1 MSIKLKRSLLL
12 GLVVVIC
19 LSIWV
24 IVLQNMTGSKSLSSN
39 SNSNAQDQKTAA
51 DKAPNLKK
59 ESNPNLDVPNQ
70 DGTPSLSKAK
80 VEVSNQ
86 VAKSGKDKS
95 NQPEVS
101 MNLDYDQVI
110 RLTKGDK
117 IVAIADDQLVSE
129 EARQARQEIADSW
142 SRFDALTFNVSA
154 LDNKIDKVKLYL
166 KAGMDPNAYI
176 EGEVGRKSR
185 PIHAAAS
192 NGHLEMAKLLLEH
205 GANPNHLEGKY
216 SVITLAIDNYDMLV
230 ELLKYGAEPDLN
242 YQNYRSPL
250 MHAVQDDRVDIA
262 KLLLDHGANPN
273 LSTPY
278 HPDYPNTFM
287 TPLEE
292 ARRRADPEMIA
303 LLEAY
308 VRN

>member
-12 GLVVVIC
+12 GLVIVIC
-19 LSIWV
+19 LSIWAIV
-24 IVLQNMTGSKSLSSN
+24 IQSMAGNKSTSSN
-39 SNSNAQDQKTAA
+39 SNSIAQGQKTAA

-59 ESNPNLDVPNQ
+59 ESNPNPDVPTQ
-70 DGTPSLSKAK
+70 EGTPNLDEAK
-80 VEVSNQ
+80 VEVPNKA
-86 VAKSGKDKS
+86 VKPGIDKS
-95 NQPEVS
+95 SPEVS
-101 MNLDYDQVI
+101 MNLNHDQVI

-117 IVAIADDQLVSE
+117 IVAIADDQLASE
-129 EARQARQEIADSW
+129 EARQARQEIADSRK
-142 SRFDALTFNVSA
+142 RFDALTFNTLA
-154 LDNKIDKVKLYL
+154 LENKIDMVKLYL

-176 EGEVGRKSR
+176 EVVVGSKSR
-185 PIHAAAS
+185 SIHAAAM

-205 GANPNHLEGKY
+205 GANPNLLDGNY
-216 SVITLAIDNYDMLV
+216 SAITSAIDNYNFIAL
-230 ELLKYGAEPDLN
+230 LLKYGADPDLN
-242 YQNYRSPL
+242 YQNHRSPL
-250 MHAVQDDRVDIA
+250 MRVVQDDRVDIA

-278 HPDYPNTFM
+278 HPDYPSTFM

-292 ARRRADPEMIA
+292 ARRRANPEMVA

>member
-12 GLVVVIC
+12 GSVVVIC

-24 IVLQNMTGSKSLSSN
+24 IVIQSMTGSKSLSSN
-39 SNSNAQDQKTAA
+39 SNSNAQAQKTAA

-59 ESNPNLDVPNQ
+59 ESNPNPDVPTQ
-70 DGTPSLSKAK
+70 EGTQSLNKAK
-80 VEVSNQ
+80 VEVPNK
-86 VAKSGKDKS
+86 VLKSGIDKNS
-95 NQPEVS
+95 QPEVS
-101 MNLDYDQVI
+101 MNLNYDQVI

-117 IVAIADDQLVSE
+117 IVAIADDQLASE
-129 EARQARQEIADSW
+129 EARKARQEMDDSW
-142 SRFDALTFNVSA
+142 SRFDALTFNASA

-176 EGEVGRKSR
+176 EVEVGRKSR
-185 PIHAAAS
+185 PIHAAAN

-205 GANPNHLEGKY
+205 GANPN
-216 SVITLAIDNYDMLV
+216 
-230 ELLKYGAEPDLN
+230 LL
-242 YQNYRSPL
+242 
-250 MHAVQDDRVDIA
+250 
-262 KLLLDHGANPN
+262 
-273 LSTPY
+273 TPY
-278 HPDYPNTFM
+278 GPDYPSTFM

-292 ARRRADPEMIA
+292 ARRKGNQEMIA

>member
-24 IVLQNMTGSKSLSSN
+24 IVLQSMTGSKSLS

-59 ESNPNLDVPNQ
+59 ESHPNLDVRNQ
-70 DGTPSLSKAK
+70 DGTPSLRKAK
-80 VEVSNQ
+80 DEVSNQ

-101 MNLDYDQVI
+101 MNLDYDQII

-117 IVAIADDQLVSE
+117 IVAIADDQLASE

>member
-1 MSIKLKRSLLL
+1 MSIQLKRSLLL
-12 GLVVVIC
+12 GSVVVIC

-24 IVLQNMTGSKSLSSN
+24 IVLQSMTGSKSLSSN

-59 ESNPNLDVPNQ
+59 ESHPNLDVRNQ

-80 VEVSNQ
+80 DEVSNQ

-129 EARQARQEIADSW
+129 EARKARQEIADS
-142 SRFDALTFNVSA
+142 RKQFNALIFNDLA
-154 LDNKIDKVKLYL
+154 LENKIDMMKLYL

-176 EGEVGRKSR
+176 EVKVGNKSR
-185 PIHAAAS
+185 PIHAAAMR
-192 NGHLEMAKLLLEH
+192 GHLEMAKLLLEH
-205 GANPNHLEGKY
+205 GANPNLLDGNY
-216 SVITLAIDNYDMLV
+216 SAITWAIENYNMIA

-250 MHAVQDDRVDIA
+250 MRVVQDDRVDIA

>member
-12 GLVVVIC
+12 GSVIVIC
-19 LSIWV
+19 LSIWAIV
-24 IVLQNMTGSKSLSSN
+24 IQSMAGNKSTSSN
-39 SNSNAQDQKTAA
+39 SNSIAQGQKTAT
-51 DKAPNLKK
+51 DKAPDLKK
-59 ESNPNLDVPNQ
+59 ESNPSPDVPTQ
-70 DGTPSLSKAK
+70 EGSTILSKANG
-80 VEVSNQ
+80 EVPNK
-86 VAKSGKDKS
+86 AKSGKDKS

-101 MNLDYDQVI
+101 MNLNFDQVI

-117 IVAIADDQLVSE
+117 IVAIANDQLPSE
-129 EARQARQEIADSW
+129 EARQARQEIEDSW
-142 SRFDALTFNVSA
+142 SRFDALTFNASA

-176 EGEVGRKSR
+176 EVEVGKKSR
-185 PIHAAAS
+185 PIHAAAN

-205 GANPNHLEGKY
+205 GANPNLVDGKY
-216 SVITLAIDNYDMLV
+216 SVIHMAIDNYDMLTL
-230 ELLKYGAEPDLN
+230 LLKSGAEPDLN
-242 YQNYRSPL
+242 YQNHRSPL
-250 MHAVQDDRVDIA
+250 MRVVQEDSVDLA

-278 HPDYPNTFM
+278 HPDYPSTFM

-292 ARRRADPEMIA
+292 ARRRGDVEMIA